1 MGKKLPPL
9 AERKID
15 PNDIYPYKTNIV
27 GVDVQK
33 DYIIIDDKKD
43 DAPVY
48 IKMEEQQQAEMIER
62 IKKRNERKILE
73 GCVSSPAPEKKPYP
87 LTKKIGLA
95 VLVVT
100 ESMVLALFG
109 WAVYA
114 EKMQESFDAA
124 GYQMIIF
131 ASFWGV
137 KAVADNIK
145 AVRGK

>member
-1 MGKKLPPL
+1 MKKQTV
-9 AERKID
+9 AEWSKENKLSPKKAQSRTSK
-15 PNDIYPYKTNIV
+15 
-27 GVDVQK
+27 
-33 DYIIIDDKKD
+33 IIIADEKD

-48 IKMEEQQQAEMIER
+48 SQMDEDEQREIIER
-62 IKKRNERKILE
+62 IKKRNEHKIFKE
-73 GCVSSPAPEKKPYP
+73 CVSLPAAEKKPYP

-100 ESMVLALFG
+100 EGMVVFLFG

-114 EKMQESFDAA
+114 EKMQECFDAV

-131 ASFWGV
+131 AAFWGV

-145 AVRGK
+145 SVRGQ

>member
-100 ESMVLALFG
+100 ETMVV
-109 WAVYA
+109 AVFCWSAYTKQLQDA
-114 EKMQESFDAA
+114 FDAV

-131 ASFWGV
+131 AAFWGV
-137 KAVADNIK
+137 KAIADNIK
-145 AVRGK
+145 SVKGN

>member
-1 MGKKLPPL
+1 MAKQTVAEWSKENKRSPKK
-9 AERKID
+9 AQSHASK
-15 PNDIYPYKTNIV
+15 
-27 GVDVQK
+27 
-33 DYIIIDDKKD
+33 IIIADEKN

-48 IKMEEQQQAEMIER
+48 IKMEEQQQAEMIDR
-62 IKKRNERKILE
+62 IKKRNEVKFSE
-73 GCVSSPAPEKKPYP
+73 GFLQATPERKPYP

-95 VLVVT
+95 VLVIT
-100 ESMVLALFG
+100 ESIVLLLFG

>member
-1 MGKKLPPL
+1 MKKQTVE
-9 AERKID
+9 AFTI
-15 PNDIYPYKTNIV
+15 NTS
-27 GVDVQK
+27 G
-33 DYIIIDDKKD
+33 
-43 DAPVY
+43 
-48 IKMEEQQQAEMIER
+48 EMVHDTIH
-62 IKKRNERKILE
+62 
-73 GCVSSPAPEKKPYP
+73 KPYP

-95 VLVVT
+95 VLVIT
-100 ESMVLALFG
+100 ESIVLLLFG

-145 AVRGK
+145 AVRGKE

>member
-1 MGKKLPPL
+1 MAKADMKVNIDYVVTKK
-9 AERKID
+9 
-15 PNDIYPYKTNIV
+15 T
-27 GVDVQK
+27 
-33 DYIIIDDKKD
+33 
-43 DAPVY
+43 
-48 IKMEEQQQAEMIER
+48 
-62 IKKRNERKILE
+62 
-73 GCVSSPAPEKKPYP
+73 YP

-95 VLVVT
+95 VLIIT
-100 ESMVLALFG
+100 EAIVLLLFG

-145 AVRGK
+145 SVRGKE